1 MKMHGK
7 YVRIKETLRGYTYMH
22 RKHVQIKETPCGYTY
37 MHKKHVQIKE
47 RRLQEM
53 ESLEEIYQKHARTVY
68 AYLLGRTRNQDLAE
82 ELTQETFFQAVRT
95 IDTFRG
101 DSKLSTWLCGIA
113 RNLWLAHLRESRKS
127 QPLEEMEE
135 MAVAASPEE
144 ELSLQWDNLEIL
156 KLLHGLKEPIR
167 EVMYLRLIGNL
178 TFAQIGEIMG
188 KSENWTRV
196 NYYRGKERIRREA
209 GEHGA

>member
-1 MKMHGK
+1 MHKM
-7 YVRIKETLRGYTYMH
+7 
-22 RKHVQIKETPCGYTY
+22 HVQIKETPCGYTY

-47 RRLQEM
+47 TPYGYTYMHKKHVQIKERRIRKM
-53 ESLEEIYQKHARTVY
+53 ESLEEIYQKHAQTVY
-68 AYLLGRTRNQDLAE
+68 AFLLSRTRNQDLAE

-113 RNLWLAHLRESRKS
+113 RNLWLAHLRESRRT
-127 QPLEEMEE
+127 QPLEETAD
-135 MAVAASPEE
+135 MAKAYSPEE

-156 KLLHGLKEPIR
+156 KLLHGLKEPAR

-178 TFAQIGEIMG
+178 TFGQIGEIMG
-188 KSENWTRV
+188 KSENWARV
-196 NYYRGKERIRREA
+196 NFYRGKEIIRREA
-209 GEHGA
+209 EKHET

>member
-1 MKMHGK
+1 
-7 YVRIKETLRGYTYMH
+7 
-22 RKHVQIKETPCGYTY
+22 
-37 MHKKHVQIKE
+37 
-47 RRLQEM
+47 M

-127 QPLEEMEE
+127 QSLEEMEE
-135 MAVAASPEE
+135 MAGAASPEE

-156 KLLHGLKEPIR
+156 KLLHGLKEPLR

-209 GEHGA
+209 GEHEA

>member
-1 MKMHGK
+1 MHK
-7 YVRIKETLRGYTYMH
+7 
-22 RKHVQIKETPCGYTY
+22 KHVQIKETPCGYTY

-47 RRLQEM
+47 TPYGYTYMHKKHVQIKERRIRKM
-53 ESLEEIYQKHARTVY
+53 ESLEEIYQKHAQTVY
-68 AYLLGRTRNQDLAE
+68 AFLLSRTRNQDLGE

-113 RNLWLAHLRESRKS
+113 RNLWLAHLRESRRT
-127 QPLEEMEE
+127 QPLEETAD
-135 MAVAASPEE
+135 MAKASSPEE

-156 KLLHGLKEPIR
+156 KLLHGLKEPAR

-178 TFAQIGEIMG
+178 TFGQIGEIMG
-188 KSENWTRV
+188 KSENWARV
-196 NYYRGKERIRREA
+196 NFYRGKEIIRREA
-209 GEHGA
+209 EKHET

>member
-1 MKMHGK
+1 MHGK

-113 RNLWLAHLRESRKS
+113 RNLWL
-127 QPLEEMEE
+127 
-135 MAVAASPEE
+135 
-144 ELSLQWDNLEIL
+144 
-156 KLLHGLKEPIR
+156 
-167 EVMYLRLIGNL
+167 
-178 TFAQIGEIMG
+178 FQIG
-188 KSENWTRV
+188 RAHV
-196 NYYRGKERIRREA
+196 
-209 GEHGA
+209 

>member
-1 MKMHGK
+1 MKMHK
-7 YVRIKETLRGYTYMH
+7 
-22 RKHVQIKETPCGYTY
+22 KHVQIKETPYGYTY

-47 RRLQEM
+47 RRIRKM
-53 ESLEEIYQKHARTVY
+53 ESLEEIYQKHAQTVY
-68 AYLLGRTRNQDLAE
+68 AFLLSRTRNQDLAE

-113 RNLWLAHLRESRKS
+113 RNLWLAHLRESRRT
-127 QPLEEMEE
+127 QPLEETAD
-135 MAVAASPEE
+135 MAKASSPEE

-156 KLLHGLKEPIR
+156 KLLHGLKEPAR

-178 TFAQIGEIMG
+178 TFGQIGEIMG
-188 KSENWTRV
+188 KSENWARV
-196 NYYRGKERIRREA
+196 NFYRGKEIIRREA
-209 GEHGA
+209 EKHET